1 MTAPFAAVLAIALL
15 EKSGRCCW
23 EVMVSVIKI
32 SGLNYGRP
40 RQVMAMRDDH
50 AEAIQ

>member
-15 EKSGRCCW
+15 EESGRCCS

-40 RQVMAMRDDH
+40 L
-50 AEAIQ
+50 